1 MIVLSEYIYKD
12 NTVYLNENLTYYRQT
27 KKYHHQNSNL
37 SKIWYNK
44 IPIMIILNFFAR
56 NKIRFKPNTDYI
68 VTKLINRF
76 FK

>member
-1 MIVLSEYIYKD
+1 MNKPKQVFHQSS
-12 NTVYLNENLTYYRQT
+12 NSYLKFGGKEDTR
-27 KKYHHQNSNL
+27 H
-37 SKIWYNK
+37 
-44 IPIMIILNFFAR
+44 MIILNFFLR